1 MCKSFEATPSM
12 KIENIDTEKG
22 NEILVQ
28 LRKDGWKIS
37 DQYNRLAFDKGI
49 DFDSY
54 TLKKGD
60 EKLYLEWSNWFEWE
74 IQGSE
79 REIGHIIAKFNLE
92 ST

>member
-1 MCKSFEATPSM
+1 M

-60 EKLYLEWSNWFEWE
+60 EKIVFRME
-74 IQGSE
+74 
-79 REIGHIIAKFNLE
+79 
-92 ST
+92 